1 MQISNK
7 LPQFSQHKSLLVVT
21 GQYEAEY
28 FIAYQ
33 GFIDKVHEFILQKPE
48 YSDRE
53 GFFEQKAQG
62 VAFGSPAIEE
72 RIKRKMHQ
80 DFLKQCKAMHKKLNV
95 DHEFVHIYIFTPEP
109 LTTELKNTL
118 PKKLQQ
124 KIVFTF
130 GGNYYKEHPFELLK
144 RIQKELKLVI

>member
-7 LPQFSQHKSLLVVT
+7 LPQFHQHKSLLVVT
-21 GQYEAEY
+21 GYYEAEY

-33 GFIDKVHEFILQKPE
+33 GFIEKVQAFKLEKPE

-62 VAFGSPAIEE
+62 VAFGSPAIQE
-72 RIKRKMHQ
+72 RIKRKMKQ
-80 DFLKQCKAMHKKLNV
+80 DFFKQCKEMQKKFND
-95 DHEFVHIYIFTPEP
+95 DHDLVHIYIFTPEP
-109 LTTELKNTL
+109 LSIDLKKTFS
-118 PKKLQQ
+118 KKLQQ

-144 RIQKELKLVI
+144 RIQKESKSS